1 MESKYGKDKYGKERV
16 RINMLLNAD
25 VVEQV
30 DSYASELGISRGQA
44 VSVICSQFF
53 NQQKVTKIS
62 AELVQLIQS
71 GDLHTLIQ
79 KNQNG
84 EFNV

>member
-1 MESKYGKDKYGKERV
+1 MESKFGKERV
-16 RINMLLNAD
+16 RVNLILNAD

-30 DSYASELGISRGQA
+30 DSYAAELGISRGQA

-62 AELVQLIQS
+62 AELIQLIQS
-71 GDLHTLIQ
+71 GDLQTLIQ
-79 KNQNG
+79 KNDKG
-84 EFNV
+84 EFLI

>member
-1 MESKYGKDKYGKERV
+1 MESKFGKERV
-16 RINMLLNAD
+16 RVNLILNAD

-30 DSYASELGISRGQA
+30 DSYAAELGISRGQA

-62 AELVQLIQS
+62 AELIQLIQS
-71 GDLHTLIQ
+71 GDLQTLIQ
-79 KNQNG
+79 KNDKG
-84 EFNV
+84 EFHI